1 LLNNSAHKG
10 GINKEACER
19 MVKNLIASNPNIN
32 NPVQNNSSQGKK
44 LNKSVPIPE
53 QIHMNWQKDIK

>member
-1 LLNNSAHKG
+1 VKNTNNSG
-10 GINKEACER
+10 VNKEACER
-19 MVKNLIASNPNIN
+19 IVKNILASNPNIN
-32 NPVQNNSSQGKK
+32 NQQSTNTSQGKK